1 MRRIW
6 CLSLLMTGCLP
17 AGSSVPAP
25 SNALACA
32 EQTALGLGYLLVSR
46 TGEAGAGSF
55 TAERPAPG
63 ENGEVGV
70 GVIEASALR
79 TPSGETRLSV
89 TGNRYRQRID
99 LPASARPRTG
109 VGAPGMPAGTSEPAQ
124 GLARRR
130 GRYRIHPGPIAEDAR
145 FIRQQCGGAAAP
157 SVPATRLSRSG

>member
-1 MRRIW
+1 MW
-6 CLSLLMTGCLP
+6 CLSLLLTGCLP
-17 AGSSVPAP
+17 TGSSVPAP

-63 ENGEVGV
+63 ENGQPGV
-70 GVIEASALR
+70 GVIEASARR
-79 TPSGETRLSV
+79 TPDGGTRLSV
-89 TGNRYRQRID
+89 TGNRYRERID
-99 LPASARPRTG
+99 LPTGTRPLPGIGDG
-109 VGAPGMPAGTSEPAQ
+109 VIPTGAPGPAQ
-124 GLARRR
+124 GGARRR

-157 SVPATRLSRSG
+157 SVPATRLSRSH